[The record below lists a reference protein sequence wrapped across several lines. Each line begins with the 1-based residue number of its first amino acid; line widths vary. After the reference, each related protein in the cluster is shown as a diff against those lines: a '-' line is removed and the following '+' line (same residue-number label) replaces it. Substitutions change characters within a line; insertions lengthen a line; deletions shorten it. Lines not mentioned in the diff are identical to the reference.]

1 MQAARLP
8 PHTLAGIAGMSLV
21 AALYIA
27 HGVLAGL
34 GGRGLPPVSLLA
46 LALPGALAAHI
57 CRLRGVQ
64 DDSEQEGAPSGL
76 VTAHFAA
83 ALQVCVLFLAVLTID
98 WGRYARQ
105 AGPEVAAGVRD
116 AALPAAVILAAVTVA
131 VTYAG
136 CILAA
141 WLGSLAY
148 LATFSLLRR
157 RREGR

>member
-8 PHTLAGIAGMSLV
+8 PRTLAGIAGMSLV

-27 HGVLAGL
+27 HGALAGL

-46 LALPGALAAHI
+46 LCLPGALAAHI
-57 CRLRGVQ
+57 CRLRGIQ
-64 DDSEQEGAPSGL
+64 DESEKEGALSGL

-83 ALQVCVLFLAVLTID
+83 ALQVCVLALAVLTID
-98 WGRYARQ
+98 WSRYARQ
-105 AGPEVAAGVRD
+105 VGPEIAASVRD
-116 AALPAAVILAAVTVA
+116 AALPAAAILAAVTIA

-148 LATFSLLRR
+148 LAASSLSHGWRG
-157 RREGR
+157 GR

>member
-1 MQAARLP
+1 MQAAKLP

-27 HGVLAGL
+27 HAVLLSL
-34 GGRGLPPVSLLA
+34 GGRGLPAVSLFA

-64 DDSEQEGAPSGL
+64 GDSEKEGALSGL
-76 VTAHFAA
+76 VTAHFAG

-98 WGRYARQ
+98 WERYARQ
-105 AGPEVAAGVRD
+105 VGPELAAGVRD
-116 AALPAAVILAAVTVA
+116 AALPAAGMLAAVTVV

-136 CILAA
+136 RML
-141 WLGSLAY
+141 
-148 LATFSLLRR
+148 
-157 RREGR
+157 